1 MTLDELVSEE
11 TKMKKLKTTTSVMVG
26 VLFGIAIFAATKGKF
41 LLTVLLMV
49 GGFAFGSRYNKGLQ
63 DLQAEIERRGAE

>member
-1 MTLDELVSEE
+1 
-11 TKMKKLKTTTSVMVG
+11 MVG

-49 GGFAFGSRYNKGLQ
+49 GGFAFGSRYNKGWQ